1 MILIFHH
8 RKKPSNEKAGTMSNS
23 ARLAYTPI
31 AVDSWGAFP
40 GTTLYFLTH
49 MHADHTVG
57 LSPSWNRGLIHCS
70 PNS

>member
-1 MILIFHH
+1 
-8 RKKPSNEKAGTMSNS
+8 MSNS